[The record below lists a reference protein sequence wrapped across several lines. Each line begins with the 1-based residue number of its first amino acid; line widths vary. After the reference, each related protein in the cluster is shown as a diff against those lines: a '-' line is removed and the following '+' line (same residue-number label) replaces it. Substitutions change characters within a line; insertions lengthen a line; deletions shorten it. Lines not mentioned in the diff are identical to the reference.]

1 MKIYTNNDVQKVNLR
16 DHASAQCHVRI
27 QGDTVEFW
35 SYYTMVIRL
44 TPDTVECTGTYSAT
58 TRKQIGWFLREYA
71 RQYTYQDMK
80 QIAGC
85 GVQSR

>member
-44 TPDTVECTGTYSAT
+44 TPDTVECTGLYSAT
-58 TRKQIGWFLREYA
+58 TRKQIGWFLKEYA
-71 RQYTYQDMK
+71 PRYCFQDMK
-80 QIAGC
+80 RIACC
-85 GVQSR
+85 GVQAR